1 MMKQK
6 TSKIVAGVTI
16 GSVLIFGL
24 LLGFTVWEM
33 GECQNTYL
41 QQEQAEQEELCNI
54 VKKQIQDYD
63 LAYKT
68 ELAGEQRMQE
78 GIYQNVLLPLSNGNK
93 QFFIVGL
100 GAQLVFYQNEELTH
114 NRKNYRMSD
123 LWQEY
128 NRNGAS
134 DIDVIEK
141 MTTIQK
147 PGSVSYHPSS
157 ENTEYM
163 AYVDYVTVGQLRY
176 TIIYTE
182 DANWLLK
189 QAGIQKFAILLFV
202 ELVLCGL
209 ILVAGSCISV
219 QLYRQSQQDMYDKE
233 KELERKNTLI
243 MHLNRK
249 LHPED
254 ESDYYGSSK
263 DSQTGLYNE
272 EFAQNLL
279 ANLDARG
286 VLPVYLAVLHGRT
299 NRKGREQGW
308 QPVAQVL
315 QDMLNSNQILLH
327 IDAGHLAVLGLKQT
341 EQEFTQQIMLAVDE
355 VQKQFTHWNLQMK
368 VGFGTKSQSDENVM
382 EVLQRTLEQ
391 TASNQ

>member
-1 MMKQK
+1 MKQK
-6 TSKIVAGVTI
+6 TSKIVAGITI

-24 LLGFTVWEM
+24 LLGLTLWEM
-33 GECQNTYL
+33 KECQDSYL
-41 QQEQAEQEELCNI
+41 QQEQKEQEELCDI
-54 VKKQIQDYD
+54 VKKQIQDYYQ
-63 LAYKT
+63 AYKT
-68 ELAGEQRMQE
+68 ELGGEQRLQE
-78 GIYQNVLLPLSNGNK
+78 GIYKDVLLPLSNGNK
-93 QFFIVGL
+93 QFFMAAL
-100 GAQLVFYQNEELTH
+100 GEELVFYQNEELTD
-114 NRKNYRMSD
+114 NRKGYRMSD
-123 LWQEY
+123 LWMEY

-134 DIDVIEK
+134 DIDILEK
-141 MTTIQK
+141 MTTVQRT
-147 PGSVSYHPSS
+147 GSVSYHPSS

-163 AYVDYVTVGQLRY
+163 AYVDYVTIGQLTY

-182 DANWLLK
+182 DARWLLK

-209 ILVAGSCISV
+209 ILVAGSCVSV

-254 ESDYYGSSK
+254 ESDYYGSSR

-286 VLPVYLAVLHGRT
+286 VLPVYLAVLHGKT

-308 QPVAQVL
+308 QPVTGVL
-315 QDMLNSNQILLH
+315 QDILKNNQILLH
-327 IDAGHLAVLGLKQT
+327 IDAGHLAVLGLKQS
-341 EQEFTQQIMLAVDE
+341 EQEFTDCVHRAVEE

-368 VGFGTKSQSDENVM
+368 VAFGTKSKSEENVM

-391 TASNQ
+391 TE